1 MTFYLLFG
9 MIDFSERPEN
19 TFETS
24 ESLLFLVWILFGR
37 CTFSFYRQWLLLS
50 LHAFLW
56 KCIKWGSTFLTKSS
70 PRSFIFLKHLGVAY
84 MVYLFVNHCIFNS
97 LLFLRLYLLANWR
110 VITTGY
116 NGFLWCGLCLT
127 STIHSHYIPI
137 FIYPIQIV
145 YWEFRQIFVTKM

>member
-9 MIDFSERPEN
+9 MIDSSERPEN

-37 CTFSFYRQWLLLS
+37 CTFSFYRQRLLLS

-56 KCIKWGSTFLTKSS
+56 KCIKWESNFENFILLIVIAISDVIIFEAIFIS
-70 PRSFIFLKHLGVAY
+70 YSFSK
-84 MVYLFVNHCIFNS
+84 C
-97 LLFLRLYLLANWR
+97 R

-116 NGFLWCGLCLT
+116 NGFLWFGLCRT
-127 STIHSHYIPI
+127 FTTHSHCIPI
-137 FIYPIQIV
+137 FIYPSQV
-145 YWEFRQIFVTKM
+145 FYWEFRQFL